1 MSSILQ
7 CYQSFISS
15 LISCLIFVETNVA
28 VLRTRTQKPCLSMCG
43 SNPSLLHV
51 TIKTKVGDK
60 KQPLNR
66 VRCPLIQIS
75 IFFKKKL
82 NNTQWINQ
90 VRESCRVAVN
100 IRIYTHMIPASLSSV
115 GCLITLLQLLF
126 KCAALR
132 NWLVSVWDQSCFNLS
147 NY

>member
-1 MSSILQ
+1 MSLATFTCILFIKKKLPRDDLSCKLQ
-7 CYQSFISS
+7 FISS
-15 LISCLIFVETNVA
+15 LISCLIFVETNGA
-28 VLRTRTQKPCLSMCG
+28 VSRTRTQKPCLSMCD

-66 VRCPLIQIS
+66 VRCPLIQIT

-90 VRESCRVAVN
+90 VHESCRVAVN
-100 IRIYTHMIPASLSSV
+100 IRITHIWFQHPWV
-115 GCLITLLQLLF
+115 
-126 KCAALR
+126 R
-132 NWLVSVWDQSCFNLS
+132 
-147 NY
+147 